1 MGSIIKRKKRGP
13 HTVTQNTRTGK
24 ITVSTST
31 RAGNVRTT
39 RSISNGKT
47 RTTQTTHFGDGLFS
61 RTVKTTGGSGRKS
74 GGGSNWLSG
83 LKGTTNENYNSS
95 EEKESK
101 PTVKLS
107 TTAKV
112 VWILIVMSVG
122 IPLALWSK
130 WIGVIFMAI
139 MILPIASDSNE

>member
-13 HTVTQNTRTGK
+13 HTVTHNTRTGK

-39 RSISNGKT
+39 RSISGGKT

-61 RTVKTTGGSGRKS
+61 RTVKTTGGNGQKNRS
-74 GGGSNWLSG
+74 GGSNWLSG
-83 LKGTTNENYNSS
+83 LKGTTNNSS

>member
-13 HTVTQNTRTGK
+13 HTVTHNTRTGK

-39 RSISNGKT
+39 RSISDGKT

-61 RTVKTTGGSGRKS
+61 RTVKTTGGNGQKN
-74 GGGSNWLSG
+74 GGGSNRLSG
-83 LKGTTNENYNSS
+83 LKGTANENYNSS

-107 TTAKV
+107 TTTKV